1 MARQAKLPASPQAAA
16 ISCMVYSVSPPKGLE
31 TTIGLR
37 VPRSMAAN
45 CATSTSS
52 LSTSAGSP
60 MLMTKSMLGSGSA
73 TAATRLDVRER
84 ARVAA
89 RRVSGSAT

>member
-45 CATSTSS
+45 WVTSTTS
-52 LSTSAGSP
+52 LATSAGSA
-60 MLMTKSMLGSGSA
+60 MLMAKSMLGSASTKRAAASTSA
-73 TAATRLDVRER
+73 SS
-84 ARVAA
+84 A
-89 RRVSGSAT
+89 RRRSPVSGSVT